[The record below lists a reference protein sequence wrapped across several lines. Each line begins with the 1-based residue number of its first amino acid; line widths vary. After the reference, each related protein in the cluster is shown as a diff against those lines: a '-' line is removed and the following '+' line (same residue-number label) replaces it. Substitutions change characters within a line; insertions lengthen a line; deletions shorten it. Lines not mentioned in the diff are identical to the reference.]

1 MNAAVLIEAL
11 VTEKVDFVL
20 VGGLA
25 AMFNG
30 TTRVS
35 LDVDIAYATYTSN
48 LEGIAR
54 VLNRFE
60 PRIKFLGKPSDE
72 AITVSAATIKRQR
85 VMQFVTSAGEI
96 DILDVIGGFRT
107 YGQIKSYSTVE
118 DYGFPINILGIEGLI
133 KAKRALKR
141 PKDLADLIELEAL
154 LELRNAAT
162 AERSSE

>member
-11 VTEKVDFVL
+11 VAEKVDFVL

-35 LDVDIAYATYTSN
+35 LDVDIAYATYSSN
-48 LEGIAR
+48 LEGMAR
-54 VLNRFE
+54 VLNAFE
-60 PRIKFLGKPSDE
+60 PRIKFLGKPSEE
-72 AITVSAATIKRQR
+72 AITVTPEMIKKQR

-96 DILDVIGGFRT
+96 DILDVIGGFKT
-107 YGQIKSYSTVE
+107 YGQIKRYSTVE
-118 DYGFPINILGIEGLI
+118 DYGFPINILSIEGLI